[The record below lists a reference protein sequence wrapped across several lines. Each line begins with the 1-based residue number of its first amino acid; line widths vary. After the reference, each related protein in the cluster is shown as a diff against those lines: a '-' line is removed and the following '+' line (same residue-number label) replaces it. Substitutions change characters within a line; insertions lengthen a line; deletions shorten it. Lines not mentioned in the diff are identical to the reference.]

1 MEKPAFLAARTSA
14 HYFGIIAATY
24 AVVGSIISFAGWV
37 TEVYRLT
44 DWWGTGITIKANTSL
59 AGTAAG
65 LAILIALALPKARV
79 SVRVLGL
86 FAALLGGLTLFEHVT
101 AINLGIDTLLFDE
114 PAGMPGTVA
123 PGRMG
128 PPASASFFA
137 IGLSLVL
144 TGASARARAFAV
156 AAGVTVF
163 GIAALSLV
171 GYFYGAEAMYAVP
184 RFTGIAVHTAT
195 ILAALGIG
203 IIAAHPEQE
212 PMRTLLA
219 DSTAGLLAR
228 RLLPVAFVVPF
239 ALGWLRLQGQQMAL
253 YDAAFGSALRTLV
266 EVVLLAAILWW
277 SVQAIRAR
285 ELEQR
290 RAEAERESTEQRL
303 RLVLDAS
310 AVSFAVLAPVRDDL
324 GTITDF
330 RWTYLNPAAARSLK
344 RDAAAL
350 LAKRVSDVLP
360 GMWGVPQ
367 LFENCVAATNQREVR
382 DFEIHWNADGING
395 WFQVVASPLEENLA
409 IWFSDVT
416 VRKNQELELRDADRR
431 KDEFLAILA
440 HELRN
445 PLAPIRQA
453 AAIAKRPTVT
463 EAQREWC
470 NQVIERQVQHMA
482 LLLDDL
488 LDVSRIT
495 RGTLQL
501 KKQPTALTAL
511 VSSAVETV
519 RPLVESKKHNLKI
532 DLPQDDVSLDIDP
545 VRMSQVVANLLSNSA
560 KYTNAGGIIR
570 LAAKIDD
577 GGLILQVTDTGIGI
591 GEEERGSIFEMF
603 AQTRAAID
611 RSEGG
616 LGIGLALTK
625 GLVELHSGTI
635 TVDSPGHGGGSTF
648 TVQIP
653 RAVVSPTTTVRASA
667 PSKPIVAR
675 RVLVADDNRDAA
687 ESLAM
692 LLRTDGHDV
701 VVADDGEQALTL
713 FGTFKPDVLLLDIGM
728 PRLSG
733 YDLARR
739 IRASETGR
747 HALLIAITGWGKTA
761 DRFASATAGFNH
773 HLTKP
778 VDYPALAEL
787 IIRSAVPETSKA
799 SAVFTVVPSNR

>member
-156 AAGVTVF
+156 AMGATVF

-266 EVVLLAAILWW
+266 EVALLAAILWW
-277 SVQAIRAR
+277 SVQA
-285 ELEQR
+285 
-290 RAEAERESTEQRL
+290 
-303 RLVLDAS
+303 
-310 AVSFAVLAPVRDDL
+310 
-324 GTITDF
+324 
-330 RWTYLNPAAARSLK
+330 
-344 RDAAAL
+344 
-350 LAKRVSDVLP
+350 
-360 GMWGVPQ
+360 
-367 LFENCVAATNQREVR
+367 
-382 DFEIHWNADGING
+382 
-395 WFQVVASPLEENLA
+395 
-409 IWFSDVT
+409 
-416 VRKNQELELRDADRR
+416 
-431 KDEFLAILA
+431 
-440 HELRN
+440 
-445 PLAPIRQA
+445 
-453 AAIAKRPTVT
+453 
-463 EAQREWC
+463 
-470 NQVIERQVQHMA
+470 
-482 LLLDDL
+482 
-488 LDVSRIT
+488 
-495 RGTLQL
+495 
-501 KKQPTALTAL
+501 
-511 VSSAVETV
+511 
-519 RPLVESKKHNLKI
+519 
-532 DLPQDDVSLDIDP
+532 
-545 VRMSQVVANLLSNSA
+545 
-560 KYTNAGGIIR
+560 
-570 LAAKIDD
+570 
-577 GGLILQVTDTGIGI
+577 
-591 GEEERGSIFEMF
+591 
-603 AQTRAAID
+603 
-611 RSEGG
+611 
-616 LGIGLALTK
+616 
-625 GLVELHSGTI
+625 
-635 TVDSPGHGGGSTF
+635 
-648 TVQIP
+648 
-653 RAVVSPTTTVRASA
+653 
-667 PSKPIVAR
+667 
-675 RVLVADDNRDAA
+675 
-687 ESLAM
+687 
-692 LLRTDGHDV
+692 
-701 VVADDGEQALTL
+701 
-713 FGTFKPDVLLLDIGM
+713 
-728 PRLSG
+728 
-733 YDLARR
+733 
-739 IRASETGR
+739 
-747 HALLIAITGWGKTA
+747 
-761 DRFASATAGFNH
+761 
-773 HLTKP
+773 
-778 VDYPALAEL
+778 
-787 IIRSAVPETSKA
+787 
-799 SAVFTVVPSNR
+799 